1 MDILGITGVAGITVI
16 CMLAAQIIKSTSLDT
31 KWLPAICGAMGC
43 LPGIL
48 AMNIMREFPAQD
60 YITSAAIGIVS
71 GVAATGAQPD
81 VKQLIAASNQEVDD
95 KESLHI
101 PTAQE

>member
-43 LPGIL
+43 LLGIL
-48 AMNIMREFPAQD
+48 AMNIMPEFPAQD
-60 YITSAAIGIVS
+60 YITAAAIGIVS
-71 GVAATGAQPD
+71 GFAATGAHQA
-81 VKQLIAASNQEVDD
+81 VKQLSASSNKEV
-95 KESLHI
+95 E
-101 PTAQE
+101 